1 MATAQLVVRE
11 RMDNEEVS
19 VMMEESKEQKRP
31 RQFMASIELVEQ

>member
-19 VMMEESKEQKRP
+19 VMEEEVSKEQKRP
-31 RQFMASIELVEQ
+31 RQFMASIELVE

>member
-19 VMMEESKEQKRP
+19 VMEEESKEQKRT
-31 RQFMASIELVEQ
+31 RQFMASIELVE